1 MLLELFPMPIV
12 HLSRRS
18 LWPVV
23 ALAALATGAC
33 DRQSP
38 AGEQPAGAEKTAEK
52 AGPDVPLSGT
62 LDISQRGKAAPDV
75 SFKDPDGKT
84 VTLAAFKGKPVLVN
98 LWATWCGPCVVEM
111 PTLDALAAR
120 EKDRLVVLTVSQDMQ
135 DLDKIAPFFAEKG
148 FKNLQPYTDQEN
160 NLGFSYQTG
169 VMPTTVLYDAQG
181 KEVWRMIGGMDW
193 NGTRASALME
203 ETLAAKG

>member
-1 MLLELFPMPIV
+1 MLFA
-12 HLSRRS
+12 HLSSPR
-18 LWPVV
+18 LWPIV
-23 ALAALATGAC
+23 ALAALAIGGC

-38 AGEQPAGAEKTAEK
+38 AGEQPAGSEK
-52 AGPDVPLSGT
+52 AAESSAANVPLSGT

-75 SFKDPDGKT
+75 SFKDPEGKT
-84 VTLAAFKGKPVLVN
+84 VTLATFKGKPVLVN

-135 DLDKIAPFFAEKG
+135 NLDKIAPFFAEKG

-160 NLGFSYQTG
+160 NLGFSYMTG
-169 VMPTTVLYDAQG
+169 VMPTTVLYDSEG
-181 KEVWRMIGGMDW
+181 NEVWRMIGGMDW

>member
-1 MLLELFPMPIV
+1 MLLELLPMRTAHFSSKRI
-12 HLSRRS
+12 
-18 LWPVV
+18 WPVV

-38 AGEQPAGAEKTAEK
+38 ASEQPAQSEKTAQK
-52 AGPDVPLSGT
+52 AGPSVPLSGT

-75 SFKDPDGKT
+75 TFSDPDGNT
-84 VTLAAFKGKPVLVN
+84 TSLAAFKGKPVLVN

-135 DLDKIAPFFAEKG
+135 NLDAIKPFFAEKG
-148 FKNLQPYTDQEN
+148 YKTIQPFVDPEN
-160 NLGFSYQTG
+160 NLGFSYMTG
-169 VMPTTVLYDAQG
+169 VMPTTVLYDAEG

-203 ETLAAKG
+203 ETLAKG

>member
-1 MLLELFPMPIV
+1 MPIV

-18 LWPVV
+18 LWPVL
-23 ALAALATGAC
+23 ALAALTIGGC

-52 AGPDVPLSGT
+52 AGADVPLSGT

-75 SFKDPDGKT
+75 SFKAPDGKT

-120 EKDRLVVLTVSQDMQ
+120 EKDRLVVLTISQDMQ
-135 DLDKIAPFFAEKG
+135 NLDKIAPFFAEKG
-148 FKNLQPYTDQEN
+148 FKKLQPYTDQEN
-160 NLGFSYQTG
+160 NLGFSYQTCL
-169 VMPTTVLYDAQG
+169 LYTSPSPRD
-181 KEVWRMIGGMDW
+181 
-193 NGTRASALME
+193 S
-203 ETLAAKG
+203 

>member
-1 MLLELFPMPIV
+1 MPIA
-12 HLSRRS
+12 HLSSPR
-18 LWPVV
+18 LWPIL
-23 ALAALATGAC
+23 ALAALAIGGC

-38 AGEQPAGAEKTAEK
+38 AGEQPAGTEKTAEK

-75 SFKDPDGKT
+75 TFKDPDGKT
-84 VTLAAFKGKPVLVN
+84 TSLAAFKGKPVLVN

-135 DLDKIAPFFAEKG
+135 NLDKIKPFFADKG
-148 FKNLQPYTDQEN
+148 FKNIKAFTDEEN
-160 NLGFSYQTG
+160 NLGFSYMTG

-193 NGTRASALME
+193 NGPRASALME
-203 ETLAAKG
+203 ETLASKG

>member
-1 MLLELFPMPIV
+1 MPIV

-23 ALAALATGAC
+23 ALAALATGGC

-38 AGEQPAGAEKTAEK
+38 AGEQPAGAEKTAQK
-52 AGPDVPLSGT
+52 SASDVPLSGT

-75 SFKDPDGKT
+75 TFKDPEGKT
-84 VTLAAFKGKPVLVN
+84 TSLAAFKGKPVLVN

-135 DLDKIAPFFAEKG
+135 NLDKIPSFFAEKG
-148 FKNLQPYTDQEN
+148 FRNLQPFTDEEN

-169 VMPTTVLYDAQG
+169 VMPTTVLYDADG

-193 NGTRASALME
+193 NGPRASALME

>member
-1 MLLELFPMPIV
+1 MRFA
-12 HLSRRS
+12 HFSSRRI
-18 LWPVV
+18 WPVV

-38 AGEQPAGAEKTAEK
+38 AGEQAAGTEKTAG
-52 AGPDVPLSGT
+52 AQAPQVPLSGT

-75 SFKDPDGKT
+75 TFNDPDGKST
-84 VTLAAFKGKPVLVN
+84 SLAAFKGKPVLVN

-111 PTLDALAAR
+111 PTLDALALR

-135 DLDKIAPFFAEKG
+135 NLDKIKPFFDQKG
-148 FKNLQPYTDQEN
+148 FKTIQPFVDPEN
-160 NLGFSYQTG
+160 NLGFSYMTG
-169 VMPTTVLYDAQG
+169 VMPTTVLYDADG

-193 NGTRASALME
+193 NGSRAAALMQ
-203 ETLAAKG
+203 ETLAKG

>member
-1 MLLELFPMPIV
+1 MRIAHFSSARVWPI
-12 HLSRRS
+12 L
-18 LWPVV
+18 
-23 ALAALATGAC
+23 ALAALAIGGC

-38 AGEQPAGAEKTAEK
+38 AGEQPAGTEKTAEK

-75 SFKDPDGKT
+75 TFKDPDGKT
-84 VTLAAFKGKPVLVN
+84 TSLAAFKGKPVLVN

-135 DLDKIAPFFAEKG
+135 NLDKIKPFFADKG
-148 FKNLQPYTDQEN
+148 FKNIQAFTDEEN
-160 NLGFSYQTG
+160 NLGFSYMTG

-193 NGTRASALME
+193 NGPRASALME
-203 ETLAAKG
+203 ETLASKG

>member
-1 MLLELFPMPIV
+1 MRIAHFS
-12 HLSRRS
+12 SRRI
-18 LWPVV
+18 WPVL
-23 ALAALATGAC
+23 ALAALATGGC

-38 AGEQPAGAEKTAEK
+38 DAGQPEGAEKTADAK
-52 AGPDVPLSGT
+52 GPSVPLSGT

-75 SFKDPDGKT
+75 SFNDPDGKPT
-84 VTLAAFKGKPVLVN
+84 TLAAFKGKPVLVN

-135 DLDKIAPFFAEKG
+135 NLDSIKPFFAQKG
-148 FKNLQPYTDQEN
+148 YKTIQPFVDPEN
-160 NLGFSYQTG
+160 NLGFSYMTG

-193 NGTRASALME
+193 NGSRASALME
-203 ETLAAKG
+203 ETLAKG